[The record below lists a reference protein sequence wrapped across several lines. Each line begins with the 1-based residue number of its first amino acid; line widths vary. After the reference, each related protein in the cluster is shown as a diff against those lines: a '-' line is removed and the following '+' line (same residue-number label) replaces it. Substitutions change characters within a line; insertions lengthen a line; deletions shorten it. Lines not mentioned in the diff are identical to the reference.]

1 MSITVNSREMYG
13 ILNVEL
19 DLMLTSASGNGVW
32 PTEEEAREV
41 LETEFGGE
49 SHLEV
54 VKVLRD
60 YE

>member
-1 MSITVNSREMYG
+1 MSITVNTQEMYG
-13 ILNVEL
+13 VLNVERNR
-19 DLMLTSASGNGVW
+19 MLTSASGSSVW

-54 VKVLRD
+54 VKILRD